1 MNRLWQPENLTDI
14 IVVPLSTGLSR
25 ARAPRVSK
33 SSRDPAWTAPVTGQI
48 LIAGSGGHLYSR
60 GMELMRKNLTRT
72 ASPVTAESRAEL
84 LLHGGLILWLTGLSG
99 AGKSTYAAHLQY
111 QLHLR
116 GMAAVVLDGDNL
128 RHGLCSNLSFS
139 PEDRSENV
147 RRIGEVAKLM
157 AEAGL
162 IAICSLISPYRAD
175 RDRVREICRR
185 DGIPFAEIFVNTPL
199 AVCEERDPR
208 GLYKRARAGEIKD
221 FTGVNAPYEAPAS
234 PELEI
239 RTAEGSMEDGLAAL
253 MDLTTGLVRNF
264 PRQPDCG
271 PGFGI

>member
-1 MNRLWQPENLTDI
+1 M
-14 IVVPLSTGLSR
+14 S
-25 ARAPRVSK
+25 
-33 SSRDPAWTAPVTGQI
+33 
-48 LIAGSGGHLYSR
+48 
-60 GMELMRKNLTRT
+60 KNLAWT

-99 AGKSTYAAHLQY
+99 SGKSTFATRLQH

-116 GMAAVVLDGDNL
+116 GMAAAILDGDNL

-147 RRIGEVAKLM
+147 RRTGEVAKLM

-175 RDRVREICRR
+175 RARVREICRR
-185 DGIPFAEIFVNTPL
+185 DGILFAEIFVNTPL
-199 AVCEERDPR
+199 AVCEAHDPR

-221 FTGVNAPYEAPAS
+221 FTGVNAPYEAPAA

-239 RTAEGSMEDGLAAL
+239 RTVECSMEDGLAAL
-253 MDLTTGLVRNF
+253 IDLTTGLVRNF
-264 PRQPDCG
+264 PRQSDFS
-271 PGFGI
+271 PGYGI

>member
-1 MNRLWQPENLTDI
+1 M
-14 IVVPLSTGLSR
+14 S
-25 ARAPRVSK
+25 
-33 SSRDPAWTAPVTGQI
+33 
-48 LIAGSGGHLYSR
+48 
-60 GMELMRKNLTRT
+60 KNLART
-72 ASPVTAESRAEL
+72 VSPVTPESRAEL

-99 AGKSTYAAHLQY
+99 SGKSTIAARLQY

-116 GMAAVVLDGDNL
+116 GMAAVILDGDNL
-128 RHGLCSNLSFS
+128 RHGLCSDLSFS

-162 IAICSLISPYRAD
+162 IAICSLISPYRAG
-175 RDRVREICRR
+175 RDRVRETCWR

-199 AVCEERDPR
+199 AVCEARDPR

-234 PELEI
+234 PELEL
-239 RTAEGSMEDGLAAL
+239 RTAESPMEDCLAAL

>member
-1 MNRLWQPENLTDI
+1 M
-14 IVVPLSTGLSR
+14 S
-25 ARAPRVSK
+25 
-33 SSRDPAWTAPVTGQI
+33 
-48 LIAGSGGHLYSR
+48 
-60 GMELMRKNLTRT
+60 KNLTRT
-72 ASPVTAESRAEL
+72 TSPVTRESRAEL
-84 LLHGGLILWLTGLSG
+84 LLHGGSILWLTGLSG
-99 AGKSTYAAHLQY
+99 SGKSTFAARLQY
-111 QLHLR
+111 QLHLC
-116 GMAAVVLDGDNL
+116 GMAAVILDGDNL

-139 PEDRSENV
+139 PEDRSENI

-185 DGIPFAEIFVNTPL
+185 DGIPFAEVFVNTPL
-199 AVCEERDPR
+199 SVCEERDPR

-221 FTGVNAPYEAPAS
+221 FTGINAPYETPDA

-239 RTAEGSMEDGLAAL
+239 RTSEASMEDCLSAL

-264 PRQPDCG
+264 PRQYGGG